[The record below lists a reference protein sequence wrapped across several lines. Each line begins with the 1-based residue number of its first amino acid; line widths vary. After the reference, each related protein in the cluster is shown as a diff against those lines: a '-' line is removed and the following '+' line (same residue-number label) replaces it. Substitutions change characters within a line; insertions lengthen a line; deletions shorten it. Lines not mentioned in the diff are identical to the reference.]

1 MVIDECVWCLQFVES
16 FLGFKFFSD
25 DDMENGSIEDDMKE
39 FNEDMESFLSKDGE
53 SVQLK
58 LCFCGYWCFV
68 EDDKLREFVLQYGF
82 QNWNLIVEK
91 F

>member
-1 MVIDECVWCLQFVES
+1 MES

-53 SVQLK
+53 SV
-58 LCFCGYWCFV
+58 
-68 EDDKLREFVLQYGF
+68 
-82 QNWNLIVEK
+82 
-91 F
+91 